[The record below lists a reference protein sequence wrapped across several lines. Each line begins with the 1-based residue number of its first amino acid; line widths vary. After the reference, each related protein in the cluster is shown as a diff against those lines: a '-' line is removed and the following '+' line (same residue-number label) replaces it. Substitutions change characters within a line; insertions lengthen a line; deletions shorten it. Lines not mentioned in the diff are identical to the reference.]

1 MNNDELERA
10 IVALRQH
17 RSGASTRAESTEA
30 RVVALVREQQR
41 VRRRWRWLVPLAAI
55 CAASSA
61 WAATHLEF
69 ARAVLS
75 DGSTPASA
83 PSVVP
88 RHQPN
93 LSSHPTSVA
102 NAVTPANDAAAPL
115 PSAASPVDAVRLAV
129 PTPVLVPRGSAL
141 PGTPPSPSSGA
152 ELSQRTA
159 PRPSYQIFRDA
170 ARLQY
175 GRRDYAAA
183 LTAWDQYLAV
193 EPNGALALEARFNR
207 GVCLAGVGRSADAE
221 RALAPFAKGEYGQYR
236 LQEARAVL
244 ERLGIT
250 PGNTTH
256 HSTVSTQPR

>member
-1 MNNDELERA
+1 MNNNELDRA

-30 RVVALVREQQR
+30 RVVALIREQQQ

-69 ARAVLS
+69 AKSMLS
-75 DGSTPASA
+75 GGSTDASA
-83 PSVVP
+83 PSAIP
-88 RHQPN
+88 RYQRTV
-93 LSSHPTSVA
+93 SAHPTSVDSA
-102 NAVTPANDAAAPL
+102 DPPENDAAAPL
-115 PSAASPVDAVRLAV
+115 PSAATPVDTAKLAV

-141 PGTPPSPSSGA
+141 PSTLPSSSSTA
-152 ELSQRTA
+152 EVSQRTA

-170 ARLQY
+170 KRLQY

-183 LTAWDQYLAV
+183 LTAWEQYLAV

-207 GVCLAGVGRSADAE
+207 GLCLAAMGRAADAE
-221 RALAPFAKGEYGQYR
+221 RALAPFATGEYGQYR

-244 ERLGIT
+244 NRLGIT
-250 PGNTTH
+250 PANATH
-256 HSTVSTQPR
+256 HSTASTQPR